1 MLNRSHP
8 IARHQERGVVMIIAL
23 IVLVAL
29 ILGSLALT
37 KSVFTSNL
45 IAGNLSFQKAAT
57 NSADLGVENAIA
69 WLEQQNGK
77 AGTCDPGTKVLA
89 CDHKANGYLA
99 VMQNPVAGQSWSDFW
114 DKTLVATNAVK
125 TLSADGADNTS
136 AYVIQ
141 RMCSAAGDS
150 GSTGVFC
157 STSPNSSGGTCASG
171 SSCDT
176 QGINLYSVSQ
186 VYYRV
191 TVRVQGPNH
200 TVSFVQAMVAM

>member
-1 MLNRSHP
+1 MLNRSHTFV
-8 IARHQERGVVMIIAL
+8 RRQERGVVMIVAL

-29 ILGSLALT
+29 ILGALALT

-57 NSADLGVENAIA
+57 NSADVGVENAIA
-69 WLEQQNGK
+69 WIELQNGR
-77 AGTCDPGTKVLA
+77 AGTCSPGTKILS
-89 CDHKANGYLA
+89 CDHKSDGYLA
-99 VMQNPVAGQSWSDFW
+99 AVQNPQEGESWTDFW
-114 DKTLVATNAVK
+114 ERIIVPTNAVK
-125 TLSADGADNTS
+125 TLSSDSAGNTS

-150 GSTGVFC
+150 SSTGIIC
-157 STSPNSSGGTCASG
+157 STSPNSSGGSCTSG

-186 VYYRV
+186 VYYRI
-191 TVRVQGPNH
+191 TVRVLGPNN